1 MVPGLAR
8 PEKDGN
14 GYEIVA
20 GHRRTHGSELAGLEE
35 MPFIV
40 REMTDHEAV
49 SYTHLDVYKRQ
60 RSDFCASLS
69 GNTEICSFW
78 AGVLSGSTSPDAD
91 STGSST
97 EAVAAGVGD
106 GGVEADVSV
115 EFVSELFSEFDKGVD
130 DAEDDAGV
138 IEMLHPDSKQV
149 HNTIER
155 MAFVLF

>member
-1 MVPGLAR
+1 MVLCIGEWKKR
-8 PEKDGN
+8 PK
-14 GYEIVA
+14 VW
-20 GHRRTHGSELAGLEE
+20 
-35 MPFIV
+35 
-40 REMTDHEAV
+40 
-49 SYTHLDVYKRQ
+49 VYKA

-138 IEMLHPDSKQV
+138 IEMLHPYSKQV
-149 HNTIER
+149 HNAIER

>member
-1 MVPGLAR
+1 MVLCIGEWKKR
-8 PEKDGN
+8 PK
-14 GYEIVA
+14 VW
-20 GHRRTHGSELAGLEE
+20 
-35 MPFIV
+35 
-40 REMTDHEAV
+40 
-49 SYTHLDVYKRQ
+49 VYKA

-106 GGVEADVSV
+106 GGAEADVSV

-149 HNTIER
+149 HNAIETSVYKGYKQDKIEMR
-155 MAFVLF
+155 GDRAEMSDFPLYLKRHQLRQ

>member
-1 MVPGLAR
+1 MLCIGEWKKR
-8 PEKDGN
+8 PK
-14 GYEIVA
+14 VW
-20 GHRRTHGSELAGLEE
+20 
-35 MPFIV
+35 
-40 REMTDHEAV
+40 
-49 SYTHLDVYKRQ
+49 VYKA
-60 RSDFCASLS
+60 RSDFCTSLS

-155 MAFVLF
+155 MAFVFF